1 MKHVTEYIIQD
12 DGLDEAQSRIKI
24 VRTNINN
31 LRCTDDTTIMT
42 ESKEELKR
50 ILMKVK
56 EETKKPG
63 LKLNIQQQ
71 NSVKQSSFNK
81 KTNKETNKKLSIQKI
96 KIIAFGPTISWQI
109 DGETMTDFIFLGSK
123 ITADGDCSHEKRRL
137 LLGGKNYDKPRQ
149 HIKKQRHYFAD
160 KGPYSQS
167 CFSRSQVWM

>member
-24 VRTNINN
+24 VRRNINN

-63 LKLNIQQQ
+63 LKLNI
-71 NSVKQSSFNK
+71 
-81 KTNKETNKKLSIQKI
+81 
-96 KIIAFGPTISWQI
+96 
-109 DGETMTDFIFLGSK
+109 
-123 ITADGDCSHEKRRL
+123 
-137 LLGGKNYDKPRQ
+137 
-149 HIKKQRHYFAD
+149 
-160 KGPYSQS
+160 
-167 CFSRSQVWM
+167 

>member
-1 MKHVTEYIIQD
+1 MLVLFLNEDAASGLGTYLCSCNRSAVKHVTEYIIQD

-24 VRTNINN
+24 VRRNINN

-71 NSVKQSSFNK
+71 NSVKQLSFNK
-81 KTNKETNKKLSIQKI
+81 KTKNSAFKK
-96 KIIAFGPTISWQI
+96 
-109 DGETMTDFIFLGSK
+109 
-123 ITADGDCSHEKRRL
+123 
-137 LLGGKNYDKPRQ
+137 
-149 HIKKQRHYFAD
+149 
-160 KGPYSQS
+160 
-167 CFSRSQVWM
+167 